1 MKSRL
6 AILFLFFILL
16 WGGLVFRGTS
26 LKLFPGE
33 RLIHLQ
39 KRQFETSFVIKSRRG
54 AILDRNGRDLAV
66 SVATHSL
73 FADPKLITEKKKLAR
88 VLAKELGLRSSTIYK
103 KIKSKKRRFVWIRR
117 NLNELQKKRIEALGE
132 RGLGF
137 IEEPKRVYPN
147 DRLLSQVI
155 GFTGR
160 EGYGL
165 EGLELAYDSV
175 LSGSK
180 KEVMVPRDARGR
192 PLLSDARLLLD
203 VGDGKDLFL
212 TIDGDVQFQLEKEL
226 EEAIQ
231 EHEAE
236 SAIGIVLDVE
246 TSEVLAMANS
256 PGYNL
261 NQATLFPAEIR
272 KNRVVTDAFEP
283 GSTMKTFVVA
293 AGLEMNRF
301 RPSTIYDCEGG
312 RLKIGRRWITE
323 ADAHHNFKKMTVAEI
338 LAKSSNVGS
347 AKLGFDIG
355 AKELRHFL
363 SGLGF
368 GHKYEDLLPGVSGG
382 ILQPLP
388 WGKHLLSNVAFGH
401 GVSVS
406 ALQMAQAY
414 AAIANGG
421 LLNSPRLVRSF
432 RDPVTGEVNIRE
444 TPQGKRVISEDVA
457 SVLTLMLTQATSDEG
472 TGAAAR
478 IPGYPVAGKT
488 GTAQKVDMVNGGY
501 LKGKYISSFAGFVPA
516 HQPRYVIYVA
526 VDAPR
531 DNYYGSLVA
540 APLFAEIASYLMRK
554 SGTPPVLI
562 SDNNVIEKKVD
573 SIQQKALQEIKEL
586 VGKQKLKEKIPD
598 LVGMSLR
605 EALKQIRNR
614 AGEIKIH
621 GSGQVVRMT
630 PEPGTDLESFGKV
643 HLYLEQK

>member
-6 AILFLFFILL
+6 AILFLFFIFL
-16 WGGLVFRGTS
+16 WGALVFRGTS

-33 RLIHLQ
+33 RLTNLQ
-39 KRQFETSFVIKSRRG
+39 KKQFETSFVIRSRRG

-73 FADPKLITEKKKLAR
+73 FADPKLITQKKKLAR
-88 VLAKELGLRSSTIYK
+88 ALSKELGIRSSSIYK

-117 NLNELQKKRIEALGE
+117 NLNEFQKKRIEALGE

-137 IEEPKRVYPN
+137 IQEPKRVYPN

-165 EGLELAYDSV
+165 EGLELVHDSL

-180 KEVMVPRDARGR
+180 KEVLVPRDARGR
-192 PLLSDARLLLD
+192 PLLSDARLLFD
-203 VGDGKDLFL
+203 VGDGKDMFL
-212 TIDGDVQFQLEKEL
+212 TIDSDVQYQLEKEL
-226 EEAIQ
+226 EDAIQ

-236 SAIGIVLDVE
+236 TGIGIVLDVN
-246 TSEVLAMANS
+246 TSEILAMANS

-261 NQATLFPAEIR
+261 NQATMFPAEIR
-272 KNRVVTDAFEP
+272 KNRAVTDAFEP

-301 RPSTIYDCEGG
+301 KPSTIYDCEGG

-323 ADAHHNFKKMTVAEI
+323 ADEHHEFGKLTVAEI

-347 AKLGFDIG
+347 AKMGFDIG
-355 AKELRHFL
+355 AKNLRGFL
-363 SGLGF
+363 GDLGF
-368 GHKYEDLLPGVSGG
+368 GRKNEDLLPGISGG

-401 GVSVS
+401 GISVN

-421 LLNSPRLVRSF
+421 ILNPPRLVRSWK
-432 RDPVTGEVNIRE
+432 DPVSGDTESPERRK
-444 TPQGKRVISEDVA
+444 GKRVLSKEVA
-457 SVLTLMLTQATSDEG
+457 SVLTLMLTQATSEEG
-472 TGAAAR
+472 TGASAR

-488 GTAQKVDMVNGGY
+488 GTAQKVDTVKGGY

-516 HQPRYVIYVA
+516 HQPKYVIYIA
-526 VDAPR
+526 VDSPKE
-531 DNYYGSLVA
+531 NYYGSQVA
-540 APLFAEIASYLMRK
+540 APVFSKMASYLMRK
-554 SGTPPVLI
+554 SGVAPVLI
-562 SDNNVIEKKVD
+562 SDNNVIEKKTD
-573 SIQQKALQEIKEL
+573 SVQQKALREIKEL
-586 VGKQKLKEKIPD
+586 IGKQKLQDRMPD

-605 EALKQIRNR
+605 EALNNIRGR
-614 AGEIKIH
+614 ADEIKIH
-621 GSGQVVRMT
+621 GSGRVVRMT
-630 PEPGTDLESFGKV
+630 PEKGAGLESSKSV